1 LLLFLAAAATFLLGT
16 GFAVAGAATLRVRL
30 VLRAWVV
37 AFLLWA
43 SGAEARVLAVAG
55 FRAPLDFV
63 ETFVFAADGAFAE
76 AAWVLGLPGGARP
89 EADTLVGVFGAL
101 PELALL
107 EPAVLAADADLRE
120 PAAFADE
127 AFAGAAAV
135 AEALALVW
143 EAAFPEPVALAD
155 AAFPEPAFAVEAAF
169 PEPVALAEAAFPE
182 AATLVFEA
190 AFPEP
195 VPLAEGAFPEAAALV
210 FEAAFPEPAFAVE
223 AAFPEAATLVFEA
236 AFPEPVALAEGA
248 FPEAAALVFEA
259 AFPELVASAEGAGP
273 EAAAFTGGASLFEP
287 VSAEAT

>member
-1 LLLFLAAAATFLLGT
+1 MLLFLAAAATFLLGT

-55 FRAPLDFV
+55 FRAGLDFV
-63 ETFVFAADGAFAE
+63 EPFVFAADGAFAE
-76 AAWVLGLPGGARP
+76 AAWVRGLPGGAWP
-89 EADTLVGVFGAL
+89 EADALVGVFGAL

-135 AEALALVW
+135 AEEALFPEPVAFAEALALVW
-143 EAAFPEPVALAD
+143 
-155 AAFPEPAFAVEAAF
+155 EAAF

-182 AATLVFEA
+182 AA
-190 AFPEP
+190 
-195 VPLAEGAFPEAAALV
+195 ALV
-210 FEAAFPEPAFAVE
+210 FEAAFPEPGVLAVAAFAE
-223 AAFPEAATLVFEA
+223 AAALVLEA

-248 FPEAAALVFEA
+248 FAEAAALVFEA

-273 EAAAFTGGASLFEP
+273 EAAVFTGGASSFEP
-287 VSAEAT
+287 VWAEAT